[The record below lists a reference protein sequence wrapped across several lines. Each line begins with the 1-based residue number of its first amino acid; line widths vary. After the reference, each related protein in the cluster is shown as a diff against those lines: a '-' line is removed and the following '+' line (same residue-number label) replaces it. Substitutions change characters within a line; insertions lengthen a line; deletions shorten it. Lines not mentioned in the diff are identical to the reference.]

1 MILICEIIMLTIT
14 LSIFSRPLQ
23 AQTNQVSEKSDI
35 SELQRKPFHGL
46 PKKMVLCCSG
56 LTYEENV
63 WKQIYIYTYPFDLP
77 KPLHVGT

>member
-56 LTYEENV
+56 LTDEENV
-63 WKQIYIYTYPFDLP
+63 WNKYIYIYIHTLLLYQASPR
-77 KPLHVGT
+77 

>member
-23 AQTNQVSEKSDI
+23 AQANQVSEKSYI
-35 SELQRKPFHGL
+35 SELQRKPFHGF

-56 LTYEENV
+56 LTDEANV
-63 WKQIYIYTYPFDLP
+63 YTYPFALS
-77 KPLHVGT
+77 KPLHVIT